1 MRPKTKVPRCKEK
14 GHHRVDFL
22 TSGPDEEMS
31 LPKPTQ
37 YKQSTALF
45 PAFVDR
51 RLTTPR
57 PFQVRNSFAADSLPF
72 A

>member
-1 MRPKTKVPRCKEK
+1 MKPVAKVPRCKER
-14 GHHRVDFL
+14 GHRSVGFL
-22 TSGPDEEMS
+22 AAGPEEEIG

-37 YKQSTALF
+37 YKQSAALF

-57 PFQVRNSFAADSLPF
+57 PFQVCNSFAADSLPL